1 MNEKEILDLWDT
13 TRLPHD
19 PKRVLDLWDTNLW
32 DTTRTNNYQFQQM
45 RNRQRIQKLA
55 LIPLASGVASIV
67 LGIGLVGSAY
77 AEEINLD
84 PILNAKPEIVNQQ
97 PQGSIPAVDRTVPK
111 QDSENVLPSPKE
123 PKIDLDFGQDNSS
136 QDAKPRH
143 RHHQDHQAGQ
153 QSPEPNVKIDPQPD
167 SQDQPDASQP
177 AQPQKQLLPPVAPA
191 PPEPN
196 TNLSPAQ
203 TNPKSVQQQPN
214 LPKMDKDE
222 KTNSPQKVVNSE
234 PEPVITEAN
243 PVKGS
248 TDSSVSNQ
256 TKDTNAVQLAASEN
270 QVVEPVQKTKDGVS
284 LPKTATPYGNLFLAG
299 FSFLLGGWLLQLSRK
314 MRKYA

>member
-13 TRLPHD
+13 TRRTPHD
-19 PKRVLDLWDTNLW
+19 PKRVLDLWDT
-32 DTTRTNNYQFQQM
+32 TRTDNYQLQQM

-84 PILNAKPEIVNQQ
+84 PILNVKPEVNQQ
-97 PQGSIPAVDRTVPK
+97 PQVSIPAVDRTVPK

-136 QDAKPRH
+136 QDAKPKH
-143 RHHQDHQAGQ
+143 RHHQDHQNSSGQ

-167 SQDQPDASQP
+167 SQDQPDTSQP

-191 PPEPN
+191 SPEPN
-196 TNLSPAQ
+196 TNLSSVQ
-203 TNPKSVQQQPN
+203 TPKSVQQQPN
-214 LPKMDKDE
+214 LPKMDDR
-222 KTNSPQKVVNSE
+222 KTNFPQKVANSKPTTVSVGTDSE
-234 PEPVITEAN
+234 PHTLVTTGPT
-243 PVKGS
+243 
-248 TDSSVSNQ
+248 Q
-256 TKDTNAVQLAASEN
+256 TKDTSVVQLAASEN

>member
-1 MNEKEILDLWDT
+1 MNEKEILELWDT
-13 TRLPHD
+13 TRRTPQD
-19 PKRVLDLWDTNLW
+19 PKRVLDLW

-84 PILNAKPEIVNQQ
+84 PILNAKPEVLNQ
-97 PQGSIPAVDRTVPK
+97 PAIPVDNVDNTVPK
-111 QDSENVLPSPKE
+111 HDNNDTSSPKE
-123 PKIDLDFGQDNSS
+123 PKIGFDLKDDGPQNI
-136 QDAKPRH
+136 KPI
-143 RHHQDHQAGQ
+143 HHQNHHLDDQTGSA
-153 QSPEPNVKIDPQPD
+153 EPNIKIDPQPD

-177 AQPQKQLLPPVAPA
+177 AQPQKQPLPPVAPA

-203 TNPKSVQQQPN
+203 TDPKSVQQQPN
-214 LPKMDKDE
+214 LPKTDKDE

-234 PEPVITEAN
+234 PKTVA
-243 PVKGS
+243 VG
-248 TDSSVSNQ
+248 TDSEPHTLVTTGPTQ
-256 TKDTNAVQLAASEN
+256 TKDTSVVQLAASEN

-299 FSFLLGGWLLQLSRK
+299 FSFLLGGWLLQISRK
-314 MRKYA
+314 MRIYA